1 MAMSCPSFIN
11 NNSGRSLL
19 PASQVRAVQ
28 PLGGGQS
35 ASRRPMTGGN
45 EGFLGGMFQD
55 QELVM
60 AAAVLALAM
69 LRK

>member
-1 MAMSCPSFIN
+1 MAMSCPSFVN

-19 PASQVRAVQ
+19 PSSSSVRAVQ
-28 PLGGGQS
+28 PLGGGG
-35 ASRRPMTGGN
+35 ASRRPMTGGG